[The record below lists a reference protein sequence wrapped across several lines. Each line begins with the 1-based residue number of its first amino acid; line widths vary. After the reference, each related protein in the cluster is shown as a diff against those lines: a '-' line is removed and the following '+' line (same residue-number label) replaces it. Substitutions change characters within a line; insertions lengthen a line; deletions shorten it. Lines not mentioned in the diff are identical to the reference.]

1 MFSFFANKKFT
12 FKNDNKKTKTQFVYF
27 LIITLVGLW
36 AIQPIIIEITRSML
50 ELVIKNNYLLVLFIG
65 KIIAT
70 CVTLVWNYLL
80 YRKYVFTDYAEDIDI
95 K

>member
-12 FKNDNKKTKTQFVYF
+12 FKNKNTKTKTQFIYF
-27 LIITLVGLW
+27 LVITLIGLW
-36 AIQPIIIEITRSML
+36 VIQPIVIESTRSIF
-50 ELVIKNNYLLVLFIG
+50 ELISRSNYLLVLLIG

-80 YRKYVFTDYAEDIDI
+80 YRKYVFTDYAKDIDI